1 MASPKKSWKV
11 KTYFAMKRFLD
22 LLFAILNLFICAP
35 LLLSIAL
42 AIKLD
47 SPGPIFFRQ
56 VRVGLRGKI
65 FGYLKFR
72 TMHIE
77 ATNIPT
83 GPVFKIASDPRITRV
98 GRFLRRTALDE
109 LPALINVLYGD
120 ISLVGPR
127 PAFSFEVEHYSQ
139 EQLKRLCIK
148 PGITGYWQVFGRK
161 EGIFDLKKMI
171 EMDLEYVER
180 RSLALDFKILLRT
193 ILMGI
198 QSRSAY

>member
-1 MASPKKSWKV
+1 MVSPKKSWKV
-11 KTYFAMKRFLD
+11 KTYFAQKRFFD
-22 LLFAILNLFICAP
+22 LLFAIPNLFLNAP
-35 LLLSIAL
+35 LFLIIAL
-42 AIKLD
+42 AIKLE

-56 VRVGLRGKI
+56 VRVGLRGKK
-65 FGYLKFR
+65 FEYLKFR

-77 ATNIPT
+77 AADIPT

-127 PAFSFEVEHYSQ
+127 PAFPFEVEHYSQ
-139 EQLKRLCIK
+139 KQLKRLDIK
-148 PGITGYWQVFGRK
+148 PGMTGYWQVFGRK

-171 EMDLEYVER
+171 DMDLEYAEK
-180 RSLALDFKILLRT
+180 RSLALDFRILLRT